1 MTRKVYFGTYNV
13 RPNLVIFSQVSSY
26 LRKKKVSRNAHLFLS
41 SPDTLHNEDGPPTR
55 RGKKHSTALRFG
67 RHVDCGWRRVR
78 ISTFRFGRRRKASGA
93 TDDCPIWT
101 RDRASIQSGLFLA
114 VSPSFEP
121 PSPCSQVTKKGVGHT
136 PPHMNEEVIAI
147 R

>member
-1 MTRKVYFGTYNV
+1 MTRKVYFGMYDSQAQPCYFQSGELVSERKNV
-13 RPNLVIFSQVSSY
+13 
-26 LRKKKVSRNAHLFLS
+26 LRHAHLFLS

-55 RGKKHSTALRFG
+55 RGKKHSTTLRFG

-136 PPHMNEEVIAI
+136 PPHMKK
-147 R
+147 